1 MGSFRPAVRLGYVSY
16 TPNTRILVFPKRLG
30 YVIVQKARVLVR
42 NNPNLGPNP
51 RVLQLPGCVRY
62 GAWDS
67 KLRSGL
73 YPSRIAPI
81 LTMFGQN

>member
-1 MGSFRPAVRLGYVSY
+1 MAISHGYHRPAVRLGYVSY

-30 YVIVQKARVLVR
+30 YVIVQKARILVR
-42 NNPNLGPNP
+42 NTPNLGPNP

-67 KLRSGL
+67 KL
-73 YPSRIAPI
+73 
-81 LTMFGQN
+81 